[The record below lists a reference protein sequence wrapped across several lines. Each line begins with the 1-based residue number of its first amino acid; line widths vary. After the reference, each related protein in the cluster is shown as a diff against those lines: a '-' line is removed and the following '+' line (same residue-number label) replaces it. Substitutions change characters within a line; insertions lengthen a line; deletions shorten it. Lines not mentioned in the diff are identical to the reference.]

1 MHFAVA
7 EAMIFK
13 VPAPTLVSG
22 VLTLLL
28 TTQRGRADFGR
39 EGYTRS
45 ILKTHTVWGWF
56 RAYFHISIRAIIA
69 DKIGK
74 ILFHQ
79 AKRKEPCDQRNKSLE
94 SKRTSGLHAT
104 IEQRNRMFIF
114 VSSKFDSCSMT
125 LYIKALC

>member
-1 MHFAVA
+1 MV
-7 EAMIFK
+7 FK

-22 VLTLLL
+22 ALTLLL

-39 EGYTRS
+39 EGHTGS
-45 ILKTHTVWGWF
+45 ILKTHKVRGRF
-56 RAYFHISIRAIIA
+56 RAYFHISVRAIIA

-79 AKRKEPCDQRNKSLE
+79 AKGKEPCDQSSKNLE

-104 IEQRNRMFIF
+104 MQQKNRIFIF
-114 VSSKFDSCSMT
+114 VSSKFDSCPMT
-125 LYIKALC
+125 LYTKPPC